1 MALITRISKLFT
13 ADFHAVLDR
22 IEEPEVL
29 LRQAIR
35 DMEEEIARAE
45 QQVKWLAHEHGQ
57 LETRRQGTESALRAI
72 DEEVDVCFAAGK
84 DDLARSS
91 IRRRLESERR
101 AKDLARRIA
110 AAEKALDEQ
119 RAVLEEN
126 RQYLAGMRQKAE
138 VLIED
143 EACRAA
149 SPGEHYAAAGGGVS
163 DDEVEVAFLRE
174 RQRRAGT

>member
-35 DMEEEIARAE
+35 DMEDEIARAE
-45 QQVKWLAHEHGQ
+45 QQVKWLAHEQAQ
-57 LETRRQGTESALRAI
+57 LESRRQDTEGALRHI
-72 DEEVDVCFAAGK
+72 DEELDVCFAAGK

-91 IRRRLESERR
+91 IRRRLEAERR
-101 AKDLARRIA
+101 AKELTRRIA
-110 AAEKALDEQ
+110 AAEKALGEQ
-119 RAVLEEN
+119 RAALEEN
-126 RQYLAGMRQKAE
+126 RRYLEGMRQKAE
-138 VLIED
+138 ILVEEESSRPSGPQERFAI
-143 EACRAA
+143 
-149 SPGEHYAAAGGGVS
+149 AGGAVS
-163 DDEVEVAFLRE
+163 DDEVEVAYLRE